1 VVGAAPVL
9 SLLGRRRALVLT
21 ALVVALAVFSA
32 VAEDLPG
39 LSETGAILVA
49 ALVVLPAFLASV
61 WLALPL
67 ARGNEWWLL
76 GLGALAGLGWVA
88 FYFAGLEIVANT
100 CKLACFVLVGFWF
113 LSLFEALWWLTIVAI
128 LVPWVDIWSVS
139 SGPTRYVTE
148 ERPGVFDSVS
158 LALHVPGETSTANIG
173 PPDIIFFALFLAAAQ
188 RFDLR
193 VAWTW
198 IAMTGFLSATLI
210 LVWHWDVNGLPAL
223 PAVCLGFL
231 LPNLDLLWR
240 DARESWA
247 SRGAAEEA

>member
-1 VVGAAPVL
+1 MVGATPVL
-9 SLLGRRRALVLT
+9 ALLGRRRALALG
-21 ALVVALAVFSA
+21 ALVTGLVVFGA
-32 VAEDLPG
+32 VAEDLPR

-49 ALVVLPAFLASV
+49 SFVVLPAVLATI

-76 GLGALAGLGWVA
+76 GVGALAGVGWVV
-88 FYFAGLEIVANT
+88 FYFAGLGVVSNT
-100 CKLACFVLVGFWF
+100 CKLVCFVLVGFWF
-113 LSLFEALWWLTIVAI
+113 LSLFEELWWLTIVAL

-148 ERPGVFDSVS
+148 ERPGIFDSVS

-173 PPDIIFFALFLAAAQ
+173 PPDIVFFALFLAAAQ
-188 RFDLR
+188 RFGLR
-193 VAWTW
+193 VGWTW
-198 IAMTGFLSATLI
+198 VAMTGFLSATLV
-210 LVWHWDVNGLPAL
+210 LVWVWDVNGLPAL

-231 LPNLDLLWR
+231 LQNLDLMWRNVR
-240 DARESWA
+240 DAWA